1 MQIYW
6 NSRERLHKKKK
17 LNYDRTGM
25 GHQHGRHFIVL
36 GHQYGRRDVMW
47 NTLYLGYYSIY
58 HEHLLEDILFTTQ

>member
-1 MQIYW
+1 
-6 NSRERLHKKKK
+6 
-17 LNYDRTGM
+17 M

-58 HEHLLEDILFTTQ
+58 HEHLLEDSLFTTQEIQYHMQYVKSI